1 MNGNASC
8 CVQRGGL
15 IRSHGGGSGGGSGGG
30 VDYTISCSS
39 DGINVGWNVFL
50 FNRKCCQQSNS
61 RHGRIDRSVPGVI
74 LAELRLQDVTLNY
87 I

>member
-39 DGINVGWNVFL
+39 DGINGMECFFLIENVAS
-50 FNRKCCQQSNS
+50 KA
-61 RHGRIDRSVPGVI
+61 I
-74 LAELRLQDVTLNY
+74 LAMGELIGVFRE
-87 I
+87 